1 MGKRIIHKN
10 NRKILKMY
18 LINAENIW
26 KKSTIFLRI
35 LQEKLKQYSPKK
47 HLGYLA
53 DQLETLEDFYL
64 IIYTKCISA
73 KLKINIKSKIIKLE

>member
-35 LQEKLKQYSPKK
+35 IQEKLK
-47 HLGYLA
+47 
-53 DQLETLEDFYL
+53 
-64 IIYTKCISA
+64 
-73 KLKINIKSKIIKLE
+73 